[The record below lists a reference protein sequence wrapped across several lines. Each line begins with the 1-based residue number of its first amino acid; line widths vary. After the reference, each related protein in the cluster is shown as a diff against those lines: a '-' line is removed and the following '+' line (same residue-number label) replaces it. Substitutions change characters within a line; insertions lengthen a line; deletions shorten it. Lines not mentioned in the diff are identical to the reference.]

1 MKALHIALAALGTF
15 AIMESQAQ
23 VKLGNGQ
30 ISGSFETSTAYYME
44 DKGINANTPEDHF
57 GSNNYLKLDY
67 TNNRFS
73 AGIQADAYLPALQGY
88 DIGIYGE
95 KQFYLSTKY
104 VSWQDDNYGFLVGDI
119 FDQYGNGLIYR
130 SFEDRQLGFNNS
142 IEGVHARYNFNNY
155 VNLKA
160 MYGRPRLYTE
170 YASSWVRGADLS
182 VSLNEIIGMKN
193 ILLSL
198 EGSYVNRYQKLVRD
212 GYFDPAKDYGMKP
225 NLDMYSGRL
234 NFNWNGLS
242 LQGEYVHKGKDLYNI
257 AAGVEG
263 GNAILASLAY
273 NYNTFSVSGTFR
285 RLERMN
291 TMLSLYG
298 SGSGNVLNYLPA
310 LTRQYTYMLANLN
323 PYKVNSDGEIGG
335 QIDVYYS
342 LRNKK
347 NRNSYW
353 NFHANFSTYYS
364 LEPLYGAEKQALYW
378 RDFNFDVERKWN
390 KSLKTTF
397 LYSRQEYEV
406 VHGDSE
412 LAASNIFVVDA
423 LYKINRKHSLRF
435 EVQYLLG
442 DKYEGYFPGSYEG
455 DWVAALVEYN
465 IAPKWSVF
473 VSDMYNHGNDN
484 VDNRNHYYNGGFS
497 FTHHRTRVQ
506 LSYGR
511 NREGYVCSGG
521 VCRFTPAY
529 TGFNLSL
536 TSSF

>member
-1 MKALHIALAALGTF
+1 MKALYIALAAVGTL
-15 AIMESQAQ
+15 AAVESQAQ
-23 VKLGNGQ
+23 VKMGNGQ
-30 ISGSFETSTAYYME
+30 ISGSFETSTAFYME
-44 DKGINANTPEDHF
+44 DNGIDAAVPEDHF

-67 TNNRFS
+67 TNDRFS

-88 DIGIYGE
+88 DIGIYGD
-95 KQFYLSTKY
+95 KKFSLATKY
-104 VSWQDDNYGFLVGDI
+104 VSWQDDNYGFRVGDI
-119 FDQYGNGLIYR
+119 FDQFGNGLIYR

-142 IEGVHARYNFNNY
+142 IEGIHARYNFNNY

-160 MYGRPRLYTE
+160 LYGRPRLYTD

-182 VSLNEIIGMKN
+182 VSLNDIIGMKD
-193 ILLSL
+193 ILLSV
-198 EGSYVNRYQKLVRD
+198 EGSYVNRYQKLERE
-212 GYFDPAKDYGMKP
+212 GYFDPAEMGMKP

-242 LQGEYVHKGKDLYNI
+242 LQGEYVHKGKDLYNPI
-257 AAGVEG
+257 YQIEG
-263 GNAILASLAY
+263 GNAILASIGY
-273 NYNTFSVSGTFR
+273 NYKTFSVSGTFR

-291 TMLSLYG
+291 TMLSIYG
-298 SGSGNVLNYLPA
+298 NGTGNVLNYLPA

-323 PYKVNSDGEIGG
+323 PYQINDYGDMGG

-364 LEPLYGAEKQALYW
+364 LEPMYGEDHKKLYW

-390 KSLKTTF
+390 KSWKTTF

-406 VHGDSE
+406 VKGDSKT
-412 LAASNIFVVDA
+412 AASNIFVVDA
-423 LYKINRKHSLRF
+423 LYKIDRKNSLRF

-442 DKYEGYFPGSYEG
+442 EKYEGGFPKRYEG

-465 IAPKWSVF
+465 IAPQWSIF
-473 VSDMYNHGNDN
+473 ASDMYNHGNAQT
-484 VDNRNHYYNGGFS
+484 DNRKHYYNGGFS
-497 FTHHRTRVQ
+497 FTHHRTRIQ

-511 NREGYVCSGG
+511 NRAGYICSGG
-521 VCRFTPAY
+521 VCRYTPAY